1 MSVVGVPC
9 IADVFWR
16 LVALFLLFLCLWLLF
31 LDSFSFAVVEDFV
44 SLLFSSL
51 YGVTEGY

>member
-1 MSVVGVPC
+1 VSVVGVPC

-16 LVALFLLFLCLWLLF
+16 LVALFLLCLWLLF